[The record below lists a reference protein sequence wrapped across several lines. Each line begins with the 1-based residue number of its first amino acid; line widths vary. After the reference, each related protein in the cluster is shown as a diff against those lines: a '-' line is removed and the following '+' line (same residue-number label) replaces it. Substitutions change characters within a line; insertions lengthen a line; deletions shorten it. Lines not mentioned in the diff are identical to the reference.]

1 MRQCA
6 IPLVPLVG
14 ILCLACADPLDRA
27 IYGSPL
33 GGETSGLVIRVP
45 IPTGEVAS
53 KTAAE
58 DIAEDIAAD
67 MALGVPAPSKE
78 VAAPVKATEIA
89 AAPATP
95 PAPEVLPAITE
106 DAPPEL
112 VVSPAVEDAPPLDA
126 AAATAQGTREA
137 AAAAPADAPPP
148 VVESPP
154 LAEAP
159 AEDAPPLVNES
170 SSRAEAPAEEAP
182 LVIKRAI
189 PSEALTEVAEARP
202 EEQPPADKDEP
213 KRGGIL
219 GWLFGD
225 GDDSED
231 AADDGG
237 EDVAEAAPADPPAT
251 AAKAE
256 PKEVKPRPVR
266 RFRAV
271 AADEP
276 RAALVGRDVLSGG
289 GSAADAAVAMY
300 FVMSVTLPSTASL
313 GGGGVCLVHDPAD
326 GSVRAL
332 DFIARAPSQVPASAT
347 RPSAVPGSVRGMY
360 ALHARFGRAA
370 WSDLLAPAE
379 ALARDGSPMSRALAR
394 DLVLVTDGLLADG
407 AARLIFGKPGGVPL
421 REGELLRQIDL
432 ATVLTRLRM
441 AGAGDFYAGKVAT
454 ALTRG
459 AADAGGSISR
469 ADLAAYRA
477 EWRDAISVV
486 IDDLAVYTSPPPTA
500 GGITAAQMWLML
512 GDNDRFARADDVL
525 RPHLFAEVSM
535 RAFADRGT
543 WLGADGTAVK
553 SVEQVLGP
561 AHTRG
566 LMANYNPSMHT
577 NPDALAKAPAMRFEN
592 PAASSLV
599 AMDDAGMAVAC
610 VVGTHNLF
618 GTGRVAE
625 GTGIVLA
632 ASPDQDGFGP
642 APLAPMMVLD
652 RALGDLVMVAA
663 ASGGAAAPTALVWTA
678 VNAIYQH
685 MTLSQAMDAPRIH
698 HGGAPD
704 RVLYEPESSAS
715 WIEGLERRGHIA
727 TEVGEIGRV
736 NAIFCPDGR
745 AAAPAKCQAWS
756 DRRGEGMAI
765 GTGS

>member
-1 MRQCA
+1 M
-6 IPLVPLVG
+6 
-14 ILCLACADPLDRA
+14 
-27 IYGSPL
+27 
-33 GGETSGLVIRVP
+33 VIRVP
-45 IPTGEVAS
+45 IPKGEAEPE
-53 KTAAE
+53 TTAE
-58 DIAEDIAAD
+58 DVAEA
-67 MALGVPAPSKE
+67 MARGVPAPSKE
-78 VAAPVKATEIA
+78 VVAAPVKPAEIA
-89 AAPATP
+89 DAPPT
-95 PAPEVLPAITE
+95 PEVLPAITE
-106 DAPPEL
+106 DAPEEQ
-112 VVSPAVEDAPPLDA
+112 VAAPAVEDAPPPDAAAEVTRDA
-126 AAATAQGTREA
+126 AAAAL
-137 AAAAPADAPPP
+137 ADAVAPQDVPPP
-148 VVESPP
+148 VIES
-154 LAEAP
+154 AP
-159 AEDAPPLVNES
+159 
-170 SSRAEAPAEEAP
+170 RAETPAEEAAP
-182 LVIKRAI
+182 LVVQRAI
-189 PSEALTEVAEARP
+189 PSDAPLEVAEARP
-202 EEQPPADKDEP
+202 EEQAPADEP
-213 KRGGIL
+213 DSKRGGII
-219 GWLFGD
+219 GWLFGG
-225 GDDSED
+225 GDDAED
-231 AADDGG
+231 AVDGG
-237 EDVAEAAPADPPAT
+237 EDVALATPADPRAAPAQSEPK
-251 AAKAE
+251 KAE
-256 PKEVKPRPVR
+256 PKKAKPRPVR
-266 RFRAV
+266 QFRAV

-276 RAALVGRDVLSGG
+276 RGVVVGRDVLAGG
-289 GSAADAAVAMY
+289 GPAADAAVAMY

-313 GGGGVCLVHDPAD
+313 GGGGVCMVHDPTD
-326 GSVRAL
+326 GSIRSL
-332 DFIARAPSQVPASAT
+332 DFIARSPSQVPASAT

-370 WSDLLAPAE
+370 WSDLLGPAE
-379 ALARDGSPMSRALAR
+379 ALAREGSPMSRALAR
-394 DLVLVTDGLLADG
+394 DLLLVAEGLLADG

-459 AADAGGSISR
+459 AAEAGGSISR

-477 EWRDAISVV
+477 EWRDAVSVV

-512 GDNDRFARADDVL
+512 GDNDRFVRADDVL

-543 WLGADGTAVK
+543 WLGADGAAGGAVDK
-553 SVEQVLGP
+553 ALGP

-566 LMANYNPSMHT
+566 LMSDYNPSMHT
-577 NPDALAKAPAMRFEN
+577 SPDTLANVPAMRFEN

-610 VVGTHNLF
+610 VIGTHNLF
-618 GTGRVAE
+618 GTGRVA
-625 GTGIVLA
+625 GDTGIVLA
-632 ASPDQDGFGP
+632 ASPDQEGFGP
-642 APLAPMMVLD
+642 VPLAPMMVLD
-652 RALGDLVMVAA
+652 RALGDLVMAAA

-678 VNAIYQH
+678 VNAIYQR
-685 MTLSQAMDAPRIH
+685 MTLPQAVDAPRIH

-704 RVLYEPESSAS
+704 RVLYEPEASAG

>member
-1 MRQCA
+1 
-6 IPLVPLVG
+6 
-14 ILCLACADPLDRA
+14 
-27 IYGSPL
+27 
-33 GGETSGLVIRVP
+33 
-45 IPTGEVAS
+45 
-53 KTAAE
+53 
-58 DIAEDIAAD
+58 
-67 MALGVPAPSKE
+67 
-78 VAAPVKATEIA
+78 
-89 AAPATP
+89 
-95 PAPEVLPAITE
+95 
-106 DAPPEL
+106 
-112 VVSPAVEDAPPLDA
+112 
-126 AAATAQGTREA
+126 
-137 AAAAPADAPPP
+137 
-148 VVESPP
+148 
-154 LAEAP
+154 
-159 AEDAPPLVNES
+159 
-170 SSRAEAPAEEAP
+170 
-182 LVIKRAI
+182 
-189 PSEALTEVAEARP
+189 
-202 EEQPPADKDEP
+202 
-213 KRGGIL
+213 
-219 GWLFGD
+219 
-225 GDDSED
+225 
-231 AADDGG
+231 
-237 EDVAEAAPADPPAT
+237 
-251 AAKAE
+251 
-256 PKEVKPRPVR
+256 VR

-370 WSDLLAPAE
+370 WSDLLGPAE
-379 ALARDGSPMSRALAR
+379 ALAREGSPMSRALAR

-421 REGELLRQIDL
+421 KEGELLRQIDL

-459 AADAGGSISR
+459 AAEAGGSISR

-477 EWRDAISVV
+477 EWRDAVSVV

-512 GDNDRFARADDVL
+512 GDNDRFVRADDVL

-535 RAFADRGT
+535 RAFADRAS
-543 WLGADGTAVK
+543 WLGADGTAAK

-566 LMANYNPSMHT
+566 LMSNYNPSMHT
-577 NPDALAKAPAMRFEN
+577 SPEALAKAPAMRFEN

-618 GTGRVAE
+618 GTGRVA
-625 GTGIVLA
+625 GATGIVLA

-652 RALGDLVMVAA
+652 QALGDLVMVAA

-685 MTLSQAMDAPRIH
+685 MTLPQAVDAPRIH

-704 RVLYEPESSAS
+704 RVLYEPEASAG